1 MHLLFSYL
9 YEQAY
14 TYGKY
19 YYYYKMHN
27 IQALIDFTRED
38 TTNLDI

>member
-1 MHLLFSYL
+1 
-9 YEQAY
+9 
-14 TYGKY
+14 
-19 YYYYKMHN
+19 MHN